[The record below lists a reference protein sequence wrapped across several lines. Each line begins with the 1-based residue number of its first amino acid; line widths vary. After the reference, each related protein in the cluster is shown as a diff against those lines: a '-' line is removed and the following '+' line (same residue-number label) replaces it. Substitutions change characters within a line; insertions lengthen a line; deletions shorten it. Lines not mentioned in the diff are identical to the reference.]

1 MSYQAKSSL
10 GIAALLAASAVIVT
24 AANAVSASYEG
35 RAAKADKP
43 VVAVEQQA
51 VDPCTQQTWPHI
63 AANCLDRTAVAEPRK
78 LRYITVDR
86 IVAPNTTALMR
97 IPAQSASLEQPVQ

>member
-1 MSYQAKSSL
+1 MSYQATSSL
-10 GIAALLAASAVIVT
+10 GFATLLAASVVIVT
-24 AANAVSASYEG
+24 AANAVSASFEG

-43 VVAVEQQA
+43 VVAVKQQA

-63 AANCLDRTAVAEPRK
+63 ATECLDRSAAAPRK

-86 IVAPNTTALMR
+86 VVAPNTTVLIR
-97 IPAQSASLEQPVQ
+97 VPAQSAALERPVR

>member
-10 GIAALLAASAVIVT
+10 GFTALLVASVVIVT
-24 AANAVSASYEG
+24 AANAVSASFEG

-43 VVAVEQQA
+43 EMAVKQQV

-63 AANCLDRTAVAEPRK
+63 AGECLDRSAAAPRK
-78 LRYITVDR
+78 LRYITVDQV
-86 IVAPNTTALMR
+86 VAPNTTVLIR
-97 IPAQSASLEQPVQ
+97 VPAQSAALEQPAR